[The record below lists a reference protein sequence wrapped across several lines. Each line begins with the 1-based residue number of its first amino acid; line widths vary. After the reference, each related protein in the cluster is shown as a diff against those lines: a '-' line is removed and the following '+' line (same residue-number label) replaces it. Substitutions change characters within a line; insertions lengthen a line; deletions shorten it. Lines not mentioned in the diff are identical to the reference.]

1 MNDLEIVR
9 QMRKQLEV
17 AVRKL
22 NEREQELEMFKP
34 TFRNVKRTS
43 ERGVDRVQETVSYVI
58 NNINGELVKTG
69 IMISF
74 VQLADTEDHVDENGC
89 HKRAEIT
96 CAYF

>member
-1 MNDLEIVR
+1 
-9 QMRKQLEV
+9 
-17 AVRKL
+17 
-22 NEREQELEMFKP
+22 MFKP

-43 ERGVDRVQETVSYVI
+43 ERGVDRVKETVSYVI